1 MNRRN
6 FLKNLGSATYE
17 ATKAQVPTTPKIIQK
32 VREIDDFATKAKKYD
47 NFAEN
52 INSGLEKSVSRRQF
66 LKNSAKPAARAAINT
81 LESGAKGAAYLSEGS
96 LIPNPQ
102 TMQPISSLAD
112 KFREA
117 VRYIKFQKGEDMKHF
132 ANFGFGNEVAKG
144 VGRNALLIG
153 GGLLGY
159 GAGKALAGNPQE
171 TPEYIGYN
179 QSQESWNKDPQNDI
193 LKEKAL
199 SDYDRYIN
207 TPEARKEKYLT
218 QGGALVGAGV
228 GLVLGKKYLRG
239 GKANFGIGST
249 IGLGLAGGL
258 AGNYIGNSI
267 GRKPEIDNQYKT
279 LNDNYYAKLGEI
291 YPQVESLDE
300 PDPTEEELVRRRSAY
315 DELTKDYLS
324 KVAPLNEKY
333 KDYKQGVEN
342 RSNLGFYAGAG
353 LGLLAANRGKLANP
367 VKAYKNWQW
376 QQNRKNSMPIR

>member
-52 INSGLEKSVSRRQF
+52 INSGLEKSISRRQF
-66 LKNSAKPAARAAINT
+66 LKNAAKPAARAAINT

-96 LIPNPQ
+96 LIPNQQ
-102 TMQPISSLAD
+102 TMQPITSLAD

-117 VRYIKFQKGEDMKHF
+117 VRYIKFQKGKDMKHF
-132 ANFGFGNEVAKG
+132 
-144 VGRNALLIG
+144 
-153 GGLLGY
+153 
-159 GAGKALAGNPQE
+159 
-171 TPEYIGYN
+171 
-179 QSQESWNKDPQNDI
+179 
-193 LKEKAL
+193 
-199 SDYDRYIN
+199 
-207 TPEARKEKYLT
+207 
-218 QGGALVGAGV
+218 
-228 GLVLGKKYLRG
+228 
-239 GKANFGIGST
+239 ANFGIGST

-258 AGNYIGNSI
+258 LGNAFGNSI
-267 GRKPEIDNQYKT
+267 GRRPEIDNQYKT
-279 LNDNYYAKLGEI
+279 LKDNYYARLKEI
-291 YPQVESLDE
+291 YPQAESIDE
-300 PDPTEEELVRRRSAY
+300 PDPTDEEMAKRRSAH
-315 DELTKDYLS
+315 DELKKDYLS

-353 LGLLAANRGKLANP
+353 LGLLAANHGKLGNP

>member
-66 LKNSAKPAARAAINT
+66 LKKAAKPAARAAISA

-117 VRYIKFQKGEDMKHF
+117 VRYIKFQKGKDMKHF
-132 ANFGFGNEVAKG
+132 A
-144 VGRNALLIG
+144 
-153 GGLLGY
+153 
-159 GAGKALAGNPQE
+159 
-171 TPEYIGYN
+171 
-179 QSQESWNKDPQNDI
+179 D
-193 LKEKAL
+193 
-199 SDYDRYIN
+199 
-207 TPEARKEKYLT
+207 
-218 QGGALVGAGV
+218 
-228 GLVLGKKYLRG
+228 
-239 GKANFGIGST
+239 FGIGST
-249 IGLGLAGGL
+249 VGLSLAGGL
-258 AGNYIGNSI
+258 LGNAIGNSI

-279 LNDNYYAKLGEI
+279 LNDNYYARQREI

-300 PDPTEEELVRRRSAY
+300 PDPTEEELVRRRSAH

-333 KDYKQGVEN
+333 KDYKQGVDN
-342 RSNLGFYAGAG
+342 RSNLGLAVGTG
-353 LGLLAANRGKLANP
+353 LGLLAANRKTLANP
-367 VKAYKNWQW
+367 VKAYKSWQW